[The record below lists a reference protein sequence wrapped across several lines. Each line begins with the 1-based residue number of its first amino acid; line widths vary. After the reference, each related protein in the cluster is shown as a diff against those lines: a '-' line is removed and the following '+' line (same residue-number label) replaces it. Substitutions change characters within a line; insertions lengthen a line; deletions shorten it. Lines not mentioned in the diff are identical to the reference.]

1 MPYIDLGGV
10 TFWKNPR
17 EAHLFRQKD
26 SYQRAAEWLAA
37 DVEEF
42 LYREFKSD
50 GTANPAFANVDF
62 LAWAVA
68 RYDSTKRSSGHQW
81 HGHHGDPAQ
90 ELAGIP
96 FDEAFVP
103 YAEAKTRSEVGVAPT
118 LRKVGKSKANHEGLV
133 LQTEEPAVRKYA
145 QPTEPLPEPTFTDN
159 PDPLPE

>member
-1 MPYIDLGGV
+1 MPYVDLGGV
-10 TFWKNPR
+10 TYWKNPR
-17 EAHLFRQKD
+17 EAHLYRQKD
-26 SYQRAAEWLAA
+26 SYQRAAERLAA

-42 LYREFKSD
+42 LYREFNAD
-50 GTANPAFANVDF
+50 GSANPAFANVDF

-68 RYDSTKRSSGHQW
+68 RYDSTKRGSGHAW
-81 HGHHGDPAQ
+81 HGVHGDPIQ

-103 YAEAKTRSEVGVAPT
+103 YADAKEQVV

-145 QPTEPLPEPTFTDN
+145 QPTAPLPEPTYTDN

>member
-1 MPYIDLGGV
+1 MPYIDLGGF
-10 TFWKNPR
+10 TYWKNPR
-17 EAHLFRQKD
+17 EAHLYRQKD
-26 SYQRAAEWLAA
+26 AYQRAAERLAA

-42 LYREFKSD
+42 LYREFSAD
-50 GTANPAFANVDF
+50 GSANPAFANVDF

-68 RYDSTKRSSGHQW
+68 RYDSTKRGSGHEW
-81 HGHHGDPAQ
+81 HGHHGDPIQ

-103 YAEAKTRSEVGVAPT
+103 YADAKERQVAPRP

-145 QPTEPLPEPTFTDN
+145 TPTDDLPKAEDWT
-159 PDPLPE
+159 E

>member
-1 MPYIDLGGV
+1 MPYIDLNGV

-26 SYQRAAEWLAA
+26 SYQRAAERLAA

-42 LYREFKSD
+42 LYREFKAD
-50 GTANPAFANVDF
+50 GSANPAFANVDF

-68 RYDSTKRSSGHQW
+68 RYDSTKRSSGHEW
-81 HGHHGDPAQ
+81 HGHHGDPVQ

-103 YAEAKTRSEVGVAPT
+103 YAEAKTRSQTT

-145 QPTEPLPEPTFTDN
+145 APTDDLPKAEDWT
-159 PDPLPE
+159 E